1 MVVMVGW
8 GRGLTQQIANLP
20 CSVMGTIGSNPIP
33 TVTMIYNNAV
43 IAAIK
48 TCNTKEE
55 LYSVFDSFIGDGF
68 FKLKN
73 ELLIKAM
80 GGEELYFY
88 NLSPNDEKVKNNIL
102 IEIFIK
108 QQMIRRVLSGSCK

>member
-1 MVVMVGW
+1 
-8 GRGLTQQIANLP
+8 
-20 CSVMGTIGSNPIP
+20 MGTVGSNPTP
-33 TVTMIYNNAV
+33 TVIMIYNNAV

-48 TCNTKEE
+48 ACNTKEE
-55 LYSVFDSFIGDGF
+55 LYFVFDSFIGDGF

-73 ELLIKAM
+73 ELLIKAI

>member
-1 MVVMVGW
+1 MVTMVGW
-8 GRGLTQQIANLP
+8 ERGLIQQIANLP
-20 CSVMGTIGSNPIP
+20 CLLLGTVGSNPTP
-33 TVTMIYNNAV
+33 TVIMIYNNAA

-48 TCNTKEE
+48 ACNTKEE
-55 LYSVFDSFIGDGF
+55 LYLVFDSFIGNGF

-73 ELLIKAM
+73 ELLIKAI